1 LFFGPALLEYLLAA
15 ILGALLRHQFSTIR
29 RFDIHPVPK
38 LIWRRKGEYVWAC
51 LYVNGN
57 LGNGNLTALASEFSP
72 VVERTAADTVTFDIS
87 GLDRLFGFP
96 QDIAAAIVR
105 RAAELQMNVHIAVA
119 ANPDAAICAARGFPG
134 VSIVPYGD
142 EAKFLGTLPL
152 ALLAPSPE
160 LHQTLN
166 RWGIRRFR
174 DMAALPPLGIAERL
188 GPEGLRLRQLARGEI
203 ERKLAPIE
211 EPPCFEDSLELE
223 YPVELIE
230 PLAFLLARLIKGLAA
245 RLANRGLATDEL
257 RLRLK
262 LENRATGERTLRL
275 PAPSLDTEAFLKL
288 LQLDLE
294 AHPPQAPVVHIW
306 IGMNPVKPRAAQS
319 GLFVPGAPEPV
330 RLNLTLAR
338 IKAIVGE
345 GRVGSPELL
354 DTHRPGSFRMAEFG
368 SGKQAQPLAH
378 SDQSRDREGAVV
390 AECTELALRM
400 FRPPRTAHVSLAA
413 GHPNFVAAQS
423 IRGKVLDYA
432 GPWRMSGD
440 WWTTDSWSRDEWDI
454 ALSDGALYR
463 IYREPR
469 GWFVE
474 GSYD

>member
-1 LFFGPALLEYLLAA
+1 VF
-15 ILGALLRHQFSTIR
+15 
-29 RFDIHPVPK
+29 
-38 LIWRRKGEYVWAC
+38 AC

-152 ALLAPSPE
+152 ALLSPSPE
-160 LHQTLN
+160 LHQTLD

-203 ERKLAPIE
+203 ERKLAPVE
-211 EPPCFEDSLELE
+211 DLPRFEDALDLE

-230 PLAFLLARLIKGLAA
+230 PLAFLLARLIQGLAA
-245 RLANRGLATDEL
+245 RLASRGLATDEL

-262 LENRATGERTLRL
+262 LENRATDERTLRL
-275 PAPSLDTEAFLKL
+275 PAPSLDTVAFLKL

-294 AHPPQAPVVHIW
+294 AHPPQAPVVHIR
-306 IGMNPVKPRAAQS
+306 IGVNPVKPRAAQS
-319 GLFVPGAPEPV
+319 GLFTPGAPEPV
-330 RLNLTLAR
+330 KLSLTLAR
-338 IKAIVGE
+338 IKALVGE

-354 DTHRPGSFRMAEFG
+354 DTHRPEPFRMADFG
-368 SGKQAQPLAH
+368 TGKQIQASQR
-378 SDQSRDREGAVV
+378 STR
-390 AECTELALRM
+390 LALRM
-400 FRPPRTAHVSLAA
+400 FRPPRTAQVSLAA
-413 GHPNFVAAQS
+413 GHPGFVAAQS

-440 WWTTDSWSRDEWDI
+440 WWTPDSWSRDEWDI

>member
-1 LFFGPALLEYLLAA
+1 VF
-15 ILGALLRHQFSTIR
+15 
-29 RFDIHPVPK
+29 
-38 LIWRRKGEYVWAC
+38 AC

-152 ALLAPSPE
+152 ALLSPSPE
-160 LHQTLN
+160 LHQTLD

-203 ERKLAPIE
+203 ERKLAPVE
-211 EPPCFEDSLELE
+211 ELPRFEDALDLE

-230 PLAFLLARLIKGLAA
+230 PLAFLLARLIQGLAA
-245 RLANRGLATDEL
+245 RLASRGLATDEL

-262 LENRATGERTLRL
+262 LENRATDERTLRL
-275 PAPSLDTEAFLKL
+275 PAPSLDTVAFLKL

-294 AHPPQAPVVHIW
+294 AHPPQAPVVHIR
-306 IGMNPVKPRAAQS
+306 IGVNPVKPRAAQS
-319 GLFVPGAPEPV
+319 GLFTPGAPEPV
-330 RLNLTLAR
+330 KLSLTLAR

-354 DTHRPGSFRMAEFG
+354 DTHRPEPFRMAEFG
-368 SGKQAQPLAH
+368 TGKQIQASQR
-378 SDQSRDREGAVV
+378 STR
-390 AECTELALRM
+390 LALRM
-400 FRPPRTAHVSLAA
+400 FRPPRTAQVSLAA
-413 GHPNFVAAQS
+413 GHPGFVAAQS

-440 WWTTDSWSRDEWDI
+440 WWTPDSWSRDEWDI